1 MNDDDRTAL
10 PRRATWWCRVTGTAA
25 LAAGALT
32 TLCLLF
38 PTPESG
44 VGSDL
49 VVRYAAL
56 TALLTTFWWVG
67 ALLAPPLILPPL
79 SAEPGRA
86 AVPARLPRR
95 RRVRAT
101 LVPGLMLSA
110 LPLVVARTIG
120 AHAGPLAP
128 AMNLITVVAG
138 FVSLYLLRLWVV
150 SLFAAGGPHAG
161 PAELRRD
168 AAAGTVAARRVRVG
182 KAQWDGE
189 GNVTWLAR
197 RLSLTADDQTF
208 ALRTADENNTAFRW
222 LDLEPGIALEGRY
235 GWLCWAAAG
244 GSWGEPT
251 EAMGAALVTDDGY
264 VVWGATDRYAA
275 ESAYAPE
282 HARPTTA
289 RRVRRAPRSSQYRAA
304 AHLPALAMAA
314 ATLLALVMAE
324 RGPGPDAVAWILA
337 LVAAYTGVRGIYRFT
352 EDFDAAPGPGW
363 VRSASARTRHTR
375 QDP

>member
-1 MNDDDRTAL
+1 MNDDRTAL

-49 VVRYAAL
+49 VVRYAVL
-56 TALLTTFWWVG
+56 TAFLTTLWWVG
-67 ALLAPPLILPPL
+67 ALLASPLVLPPL
-79 SAEPGRA
+79 SADPGRA
-86 AVPARLPRR
+86 AIPARLPRR
-95 RRVRAT
+95 RRMRAM
-101 LVPGLMLSA
+101 LIPGFMLSV

-150 SLFAAGGPHAG
+150 SLFAGGGPHAG

-182 KAQWDGE
+182 KAQWDCE
-189 GNVTWLAR
+189 GNVTWPAR

-208 ALRTADENNTAFRW
+208 ALRTADEKNTAFRW

-251 EAMGAALVTDDGY
+251 EAMGAALITDDGY
-264 VVWGATDRYAA
+264 VIWGVTDRYAA

-282 HARPTTA
+282 YAQPTTS
-289 RRVRRAPRSSQYRAA
+289 RRVRRAPRTSQYRAA

-314 ATLLALVMAE
+314 ATLLTLVMAE

-337 LVAAYTGVRGIYRFT
+337 LIAAYTGVRGIYRFT
-352 EDFDAAPGPGW
+352 EDFDTTPGPGW
-363 VRSASARTRHTR
+363 LQSTTERARRPR